1 MSDFKNK
8 IDKVTG
14 ATTSTWKEKTE
25 ERRANKWFAYSA
37 EIAKRVLAAIDSN
50 KDLNQAKLAEVL
62 NVSPQQISKI
72 VKGRENLTLETIFKL
87 SEALQVD
94 LISFP
99 SYSYSKQPIKDKN
112 KDVAGNG

>member
-1 MSDFKNK
+1 MSDFKTK
-8 IDKVTG
+8 MDKVTG
-14 ATTSTWKEKTE
+14 AAISTWKEKTE
-25 ERRANKWFAYSA
+25 ERRANKWFTYSA
-37 EIAKRVLAAIDSN
+37 EIAKRVLAAIDRN

-87 SEALQVD
+87 SEALQID

-99 SYSYSKQPIKDKN
+99 VYEYSKQPTKDSK
-112 KDVAGNG
+112 KGVSGNG